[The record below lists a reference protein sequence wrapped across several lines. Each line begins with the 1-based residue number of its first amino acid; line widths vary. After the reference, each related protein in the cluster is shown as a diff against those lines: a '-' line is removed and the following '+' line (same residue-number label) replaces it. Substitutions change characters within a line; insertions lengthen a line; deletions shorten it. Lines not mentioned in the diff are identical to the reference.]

1 MLGVDMHQILQII
14 DISNEIMCSIANGEK
29 KLLSLINATVSH
41 EMRNPLNSI
50 YSQNLNQAQLC
61 EKLKEF
67 IDSDISKISTQKMR
81 SILQEV
87 HNEQSE
93 SLKIQT
99 SSTKILNF
107 LVNDMLDF
115 AQLRSGKFR
124 RDLSSFNIKEAIQE
138 IVNVQLLKAEFQ
150 GIKLSFV
157 MANFDMN
164 DLVICSDMLR
174 I

>member
-1 MLGVDMHQILQII
+1 
-14 DISNEIMCSIANGEK
+14 
-29 KLLSLINATVSH
+29 
-41 EMRNPLNSI
+41 
-50 YSQNLNQAQLC
+50 
-61 EKLKEF
+61 
-67 IDSDISKISTQKMR
+67 MR

-157 MANFDMN
+157 MVNFDMN

>member
-1 MLGVDMHQILQII
+1 
-14 DISNEIMCSIANGEK
+14 
-29 KLLSLINATVSH
+29 
-41 EMRNPLNSI
+41 
-50 YSQNLNQAQLC
+50 
-61 EKLKEF
+61 
-67 IDSDISKISTQKMR
+67 MR

>member
-1 MLGVDMHQILQII
+1 
-14 DISNEIMCSIANGEK
+14 
-29 KLLSLINATVSH
+29 
-41 EMRNPLNSI
+41 
-50 YSQNLNQAQLC
+50 
-61 EKLKEF
+61 
-67 IDSDISKISTQKMR
+67 MR

-150 GIKLSFV
+150 GNKLSFV